1 MKFGSGSRSNSPSM
15 TLSDP
20 REPLHFVIGFGV
32 SRRSGGRQFT
42 PMHDQQD
49 SDFLPWVLTAAAV
62 LIMAIAVRVGATE
75 PHPPQPPQQATEH
88 APERA
93 PASV

>member
-1 MKFGSGSRSNSPSM
+1 
-15 TLSDP
+15 
-20 REPLHFVIGFGV
+20 
-32 SRRSGGRQFT
+32 
-42 PMHDQQD
+42 MHDQHD
-49 SDFLPWVLTAAAV
+49 SDFVPWVLTAAAV